1 MSKAMGLFISLIF
14 IILCGFYVFR
24 NSFVSAPVSTRPS
37 PMPLWSVRSID
48 TMKYSRDLAREKR
61 TDDSFDSTID
71 QQVKAIALTGA
82 SHVAIATPY
91 DDEFI
96 SYLSRWVQA
105 ARKYK
110 LKVWFRGNFA
120 GWEEWF
126 DHKRITRLEH
136 LDMTTNFIIDNSYL
150 FEDGDIFTPCPECE
164 NGGPG
169 DPRMTGDVKGH
180 RQFLIDSTRVGK
192 DAFAK
197 IGKKVEV
204 GYHSMNYDVAMA
216 VMDKETTQAV
226 GGIVA
231 IDHYVSSSEKMIKD
245 IEIIKAQ
252 SGGKIFLGEFG
263 APIPDLNGKMTEDQQ
278 AEWINQTLTLL
289 VGNKS
294 VMGLNYWVGV
304 GGSTQLWNEDGTP
317 RNAVATLS
325 SFYSMLI
332 SL

>member
-1 MSKAMGLFISLIF
+1 
-14 IILCGFYVFR
+14 
-24 NSFVSAPVSTRPS
+24 
-37 PMPLWSVRSID
+37 
-48 TMKYSRDLAREKR
+48 
-61 TDDSFDSTID
+61 
-71 QQVKAIALTGA
+71 
-82 SHVAIATPY
+82 
-91 DDEFI
+91 
-96 SYLSRWVQA
+96 
-105 ARKYK
+105 
-110 LKVWFRGNFA
+110 
-120 GWEEWF
+120 
-126 DHKRITRLEH
+126 
-136 LDMTTNFIIDNSYL
+136 
-150 FEDGDIFTPCPECE
+150 
-164 NGGPG
+164 
-169 DPRMTGDVKGH
+169 MTGDVKGY

-294 VMGLNYWVGV
+294 VIGLNYWVGV